1 MIHKRNFKETEV
13 GPIPDTWEI
22 KKIGDCC
29 KLIRTSFKPSDED
42 IRKYIG
48 LEHIEQDKLQLCG
61 VGSSVDIKS
70 NKLQFKSGQILFG
83 KLRPYF
89 RKIIRPK
96 FDGVCSTDIFVIDSK
111 KEYDNGFLFYFF
123 ANDDMVKEA
132 IKSSEGTRM
141 PRASWNY
148 LSQIKKPFP
157 PLPEQRAIAHI
168 LGTLDDKIELNRRMN
183 ETLEAMARAI
193 FKSWFVD
200 FDPVRAKAEG
210 RDTGLPEEITDLF
223 PDSFEETELG
233 EVPKGWTV
241 KALPEAIQV
250 NPSRSLRKGEIA
262 PYLDMGNM
270 PTTSARALQY
280 YEREFGSGMKF
291 VNNDT
296 LVARITPCLE
306 NGKTCFVDF
315 LEKRQVGWGSTEYI
329 VLSPKEPLPPEF
341 AYFLARTEVFRAF
354 AISNMTGTSGR
365 QRVPAESLNQFMV
378 AIPSSKIAERFG
390 EFASSIIAVMKAN
403 DAESRTLTEL
413 RDKLLPKLIS
423 GEVQVNGKC

>member
-1 MIHKRNFKETEV
+1 MDFDFQPFATLLTEIVDNRGKTCPTASEGIPLIATNCISNNLLYPAYEKVRFVDKKTYDTWFRGHPKPGDLLFVTKGTPGRVCMVPNPVDFCIAQDMVAIRADENKIYPKYLFAILRTDYVQKQIEQLHVGTLIPHFKK
-13 GPIPDTWEI
+13 GDFDKLMLPIPDRQT
-22 KKIGDCC
+22 
-29 KLIRTSFKPSDED
+29 
-42 IRKYIG
+42 
-48 LEHIEQDKLQLCG
+48 Q
-61 VGSSVDIKS
+61 
-70 NKLQFKSGQILFG
+70 
-83 KLRPYF
+83 
-89 RKIIRPK
+89 
-96 FDGVCSTDIFVIDSK
+96 IFVGDLYFNFSAKID
-111 KEYDNGFLFYFF
+111 
-123 ANDDMVKEA
+123 
-132 IKSSEGTRM
+132 
-141 PRASWNY
+141 
-148 LSQIKKPFP
+148 
-157 PLPEQRAIAHI
+157 
-168 LGTLDDKIELNRRMN
+168 LNRRMN

-210 RDTGLPEEITDLF
+210 RDTGLPEEIADLF
-223 PDSFEETELG
+223 PDNFEETELG
-233 EVPKGWTV
+233 EVPEGWNV

-315 LEKRQVGWGSTEYI
+315 LEERQVGWGSTEYI

-403 DAESRTLTEL
+403 DAESRTLAEL
-413 RDKLLPKLIS
+413 RDTLLAKLIS
-423 GEVQVNGKC
+423 GELRVKEAEKLVGC